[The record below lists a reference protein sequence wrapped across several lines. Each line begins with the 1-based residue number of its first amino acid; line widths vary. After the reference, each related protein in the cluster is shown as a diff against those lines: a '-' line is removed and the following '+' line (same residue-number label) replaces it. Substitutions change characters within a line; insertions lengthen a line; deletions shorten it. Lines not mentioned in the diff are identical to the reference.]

1 LSRWANLVELLLI
14 GDVMDLL
21 GWGLNVHHHR
31 LLLGL
36 GKLSVLLVVD
46 RHWLG
51 ARHGMSKTKVLILVS
66 RCWHGDLIMT
76 FGVILNERRSIWVRN
91 YSLVMILNKDNKK
104 IWERFTFSAIFYFD
118 SLVGIPVE
126 LR

>member
-1 LSRWANLVELLLI
+1 MSRWADLVEFLLI

-21 GWGLNVHHHR
+21 WRGLNVHYHG

-36 GKLSVLLVVD
+36 GKLRVLLVVD

-51 ARHGMSKTKVLILVS
+51 ARHGLSKTKVLILVS

-76 FGVILNERRSIWVRN
+76 FGVILN
-91 YSLVMILNKDNKK
+91 
-104 IWERFTFSAIFYFD
+104 
-118 SLVGIPVE
+118 
-126 LR
+126 